1 MLGLISLSFPNCNSI
16 YYKILIYIF
25 TFVSWFMPAQFKLPE
40 SKLPDTV
47 NYVYKYFNIYVFFF
61 YVIFVVGIVNGIC
74 YCIFILEVKFFF

>member
-1 MLGLISLSFPNCNSI
+1 
-16 YYKILIYIF
+16 
-25 TFVSWFMPAQFKLPE
+25 MPAQFKLPE